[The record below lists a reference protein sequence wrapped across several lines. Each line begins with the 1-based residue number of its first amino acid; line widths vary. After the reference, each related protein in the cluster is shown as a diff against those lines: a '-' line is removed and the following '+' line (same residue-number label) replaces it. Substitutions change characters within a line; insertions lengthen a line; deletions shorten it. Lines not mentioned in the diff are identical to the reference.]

1 MNLESI
7 RRLRRIL
14 SLSTP
19 AVFDGKDSSP
29 CREIRNKGDV
39 FYTGIAEISI
49 GNPGPIVEESV
60 IFFK

>member
-1 MNLESI
+1 MDIESI
-7 RRLRRIL
+7 RRLRRTL
-14 SLSTP
+14 SFSTP

-29 CREIRNKGDV
+29 CREIRIKGEI

-49 GNPGPIVEESV
+49 GKPGPIVDESV